1 MALEWTW
8 AFGPESALVL
18 ETSMG
23 WDFVNTSAAANE
35 PRTTFQYTYAGSP
48 TRYSMALDQ
57 TVSFRVPVAVS
68 PPTGWVAIAVYAD
81 ASQFSSLYN
90 LIEVRGAVGN
100 RVVAIRMLVSG
111 ALSLYVD
118 STFQASTVIVQ
129 WLGQWNYVA
138 LRYDQSTATWS
149 GQIWVNGV
157 ALTAVETDP
166 AVFGAEIEAIATFF
180 GTTAGDRNHY
190 IAQIAVWD
198 DLADPGE
205 VARYITRLDVDADV
219 SEVGTWTPL
228 LPAVT
233 NFAVVGGPFVS
244 TTYTEEAVP
253 SASDDVI
260 VDLSTDLATK
270 LGVTPTVIDGVTAH
284 TYSTGLGQTA
294 RAEVGDQVGTTT
306 TTGDTGAISSGT
318 TDRHAT
324 APVKPSGGAWTGT
337 DTPKGKYFIVTV

>member
-57 TVSFRVPVAVS
+57 TISFRVPVAVS

-100 RVVAIRMLVSG
+100 RLVAIRMLVSG

-118 STFQASTVIVQ
+118 SIFQASTVIVQ

-219 SEVGTWTPL
+219 SEVGTWTPS
-228 LPAVT
+228 AGGT
-233 NFAVVGGPFVS
+233 NFGVVGGTFDAA
-244 TTYTEEAVP
+244 TYTEEAVP

-284 TYSTGLGQTA
+284 TYSNGLGQTA